1 MCVLSW
7 IKPTSETGNHN
18 NSLLQDSLSG
28 RLILLSSGLKSIPEY
43 LECYDEREVASLI
56 VPTCLEEA
64 HFLVIFRFKEKVEKE
79 KWKY

>member
-28 RLILLSSGLKSIPEY
+28 RLILLSSGLKSIPEH
-43 LECYDEREVASLI
+43 LECYDE
-56 VPTCLEEA
+56 CEA
-64 HFLVIFRFKEKVEKE
+64 V
-79 KWKY
+79 